1 MNIKGV
7 NDMNELTISEK
18 AESAIIEGDLKT
30 LSPGERVAYYNRV
43 CDAIGLLPTTRP
55 FGYIILNGKLTL
67 YALRGCTDQ
76 LRKIH
81 QVSIRIDSITAAD
94 GVITAQVSGTDKTGR
109 TDTEIGVVPIGKA
122 QGEELAN
129 ARMKALTKAK
139 RRLTLSLCGLGMLDE
154 SEVSSIPGAQAFPPL
169 AIESKPIEI
178 PEPPLGNDPI
188 TPLILKQLQATV
200 KSVADKL
207 PANWRE
213 ETLTKFQVKSSK
225 DLTNRQAMT
234 IINELQ
240 SYEGECD
247 VE

>member
-1 MNIKGV
+1 
-7 NDMNELTISEK
+7 MNELTISEK

-43 CDAIGLLPTTRP
+43 CEAIGLLPTTRP
-55 FGYIILNGKLTL
+55 FGYIVLNGKLTL

-81 QVSIRIDSITAAD
+81 QVSIRIDSITGAD

-109 TDTEIGVVPIGKA
+109 TDTEIGVVAIGKA

-154 SEVSSIPGAQAFPPL
+154 TEVSSIPDAQQFPPIQ
-169 AIESKPIEI
+169 IESKQIEI
-178 PEPPLGNDPI
+178 PEPNNDPI
-188 TPLILKQLQATV
+188 ATETLRRLQAAI
-200 KSVADKL
+200 KAVAEKL
-207 PANWRE
+207 PPNWRD
-213 ETLTKFQVKSSK
+213 ETLAKFQVKSSK

-234 IINELQ
+234 ILNELMN
-240 SYEGECD
+240 YEGESH

>member
-1 MNIKGV
+1 
-7 NDMNELTISEK
+7 MNEISISEK
-18 AESAIIEGDLKT
+18 AESAIIEGDLKSLT
-30 LSPGERVAYYNRV
+30 PGERVQYYNRV
-43 CDAIGLLPTTRP
+43 CEAIGLLPTTRP

-94 GVITAQVSGTDKTGR
+94 GVITAQVSGTDRTGR

-154 SEVSSIPGAQAFPPL
+154 TEVSSIPGAQPFPTM
-169 AIESKPIEI
+169 IESKPIEI
-178 PEPPLGNDPI
+178 PEPNNDPI
-188 TPLILKQLQATV
+188 ATETLRRLQAAI
-200 KSVADKL
+200 KAVAEKL
-207 PANWRE
+207 PPNWRE
-213 ETLTKFQVKSSK
+213 ETLAKFQVKSSK

-234 IINELQ
+234 ILNELMN
-240 SYEGECD
+240 YEGESN

>member
-1 MNIKGV
+1 
-7 NDMNELTISEK
+7 MNELTISEK

-30 LSPGERVAYYNRV
+30 LSPGERVQYYNRV
-43 CDAIGLLPTTRP
+43 CEAIGLLPTTRP

-94 GVITAQVSGTDKTGR
+94 GMITAQVSGTDKTGR

-169 AIESKPIEI
+169 AIESKPIESKPI
-178 PEPPLGNDPI
+178 EVPEPPPGNDPI
-188 TPLILKQLQATV
+188 TPPILRQLQATI

-213 ETLTKFQVKSSK
+213 ETLAKFQVKSSK

-240 SYEGECD
+240 SYEGECN

>member
-1 MNIKGV
+1 MN
-7 NDMNELTISEK
+7 DLTISEK
-18 AESAIIEGDLKT
+18 AESAIIEGDLKS
-30 LSPGERVAYYNRV
+30 LSPGERVQYYNRV
-43 CDAIGLLPTTRP
+43 CEAIGLLPTTRP
-55 FGYIILNGKLTL
+55 FGYIVLNGKLTL

-94 GVITAQVSGTDKTGR
+94 GVITAQVSGTDRTGR
-109 TDTEIGVVPIGKA
+109 TDTEIGVVAIGRA

-154 SEVSSIPGAQAFPPL
+154 TEVVSIPGAQQFPPMQ
-169 AIESKPIEI
+169 IEAKPIEV
-178 PEPPLGNDPI
+178 PEPNNDPI
-188 TPLILKQLQATV
+188 ATETLRRLQTAI
-200 KSVADKL
+200 KAVAEKL
-207 PANWRE
+207 PPNWRD
-213 ETLTKFQVKSSK
+213 ETLAKFQVKSSK

-234 IINELQ
+234 ILNELMN
-240 SYEGECD
+240 YEGEIN

>member
-1 MNIKGV
+1 
-7 NDMNELTISEK
+7 MNELTISEK

-30 LSPGERVAYYNRV
+30 LSPGERVQYYNRV
-43 CDAIGLLPTTRP
+43 CEAIGLLPTTRP

-81 QVSIRIDSITAAD
+81 QVSIHIDSITAAD

-154 SEVSSIPGAQAFPPL
+154 SEISSIPSAQAFPPM
-169 AIESKPIEI
+169 IESKPIEV
-178 PEPPLGNDPI
+178 PEPPPGNDPI
-188 TPLILKQLQATV
+188 ATETLRRLQAAI
-200 KSVADKL
+200 KAVAEKL
-207 PANWRE
+207 PPNWRD
-213 ETLTKFQVKSSK
+213 ETLAKFQVKSSK
-225 DLTNRQAMT
+225 DLTNKQAMT
-234 IINELQ
+234 ILNELMN
-240 SYEGECD
+240 YEGESH

>member
-1 MNIKGV
+1 
-7 NDMNELTISEK
+7 MNELSISEK
-18 AESAIIEGDLKT
+18 AESAIIEGDLKSLT
-30 LSPGERVAYYNRV
+30 PGERVQYYNRV

-55 FGYIILNGKLTL
+55 FGYITLNGKLTL

-94 GVITAQVSGTDKTGR
+94 GVITAQVSGTDRSGR
-109 TDTEIGVVPIGKA
+109 TDTEIGVVPIGRA

-154 SEVSSIPGAQAFPPL
+154 TEVFSIPGAQPFP
-169 AIESKPIEI
+169 AIASKPIEI
-178 PEPPLGNDPI
+178 PEPNNDPI
-188 TPLILKQLQATV
+188 ATETLRRLQAAI
-200 KSVADKL
+200 KAVAEKL
-207 PANWRE
+207 PPNWRE
-213 ETLTKFQVKSSK
+213 ETLAKFQVKSSK
-225 DLTNRQAMT
+225 ELTNKQAML
-234 IINELQ
+234 ILNELMN
-240 SYEGECD
+240 YEGESN

>member
-1 MNIKGV
+1 MNDIS
-7 NDMNELTISEK
+7 ISEK

-76 LRKIH
+76 LRKLH

-122 QGEELAN
+122 QGEDLAN

-154 SEVSSIPGAQAFPPL
+154 SEVVSIPGAQAFPPL
-169 AIESKPIEI
+169 AIEVKPIEV
-178 PEPPLGNDPI
+178 PEPNNDPI
-188 TPLILKQLQATV
+188 ATETLRRLQAAI
-200 KSVADKL
+200 KAVAEKL
-207 PANWRE
+207 PPNWRD
-213 ETLTKFQVKSSK
+213 ETLAKFQVKSSK

-234 IINELQ
+234 ILNELMN
-240 SYEGECD
+240 YEGESH

>member
-1 MNIKGV
+1 
-7 NDMNELTISEK
+7 MNELTISEK

-55 FGYIILNGKLTL
+55 FGYIVLNGKLTL

-76 LRKIH
+76 LRKLH

-129 ARMKALTKAK
+129 AMMKALTKAK

-154 SEVSSIPGAQAFPPL
+154 SEVVSITGAQAFPPL
-169 AIESKPIEI
+169 AIESKPIEV
-178 PEPPLGNDPI
+178 PEPNNDPI
-188 TPLILKQLQATV
+188 ATETLRRLQAAI
-200 KSVADKL
+200 KAVAEKL
-207 PANWRE
+207 PPNWRD
-213 ETLTKFQVKSSK
+213 ETLAKFQVKSSK

-234 IINELQ
+234 ILNELMN
-240 SYEGECD
+240 YEGESH

>member
-1 MNIKGV
+1 
-7 NDMNELTISEK
+7 MNELTISEK

-55 FGYIILNGKLTL
+55 FGYIVLNGKLTL

-76 LRKIH
+76 LRKLH
-81 QVSIRIDSITAAD
+81 QVSIRIDSITATD
-94 GVITAQVSGTDKTGR
+94 GVITAQVSGTDKSGR

-129 ARMKALTKAK
+129 AMMKALTKAK

-154 SEVSSIPGAQAFPPL
+154 SEVVSITGAQAFPPL
-169 AIESKPIEI
+169 AIESKPIEV
-178 PEPPLGNDPI
+178 PEPNNDPI
-188 TPLILKQLQATV
+188 ATETLRRLQAAI
-200 KSVADKL
+200 KAVAEKL
-207 PANWRE
+207 PPNWRD
-213 ETLTKFQVKSSK
+213 ETLAKFQVKSSK

-234 IINELQ
+234 ILNELMN
-240 SYEGECD
+240 YEGESH

>member
-1 MNIKGV
+1 
-7 NDMNELTISEK
+7 
-18 AESAIIEGDLKT
+18 LKT

-55 FGYIILNGKLTL
+55 FGYIVLNGKLTL

-76 LRKIH
+76 LRKLH

-154 SEVSSIPGAQAFPPL
+154 SEVSSIPGAQQFPPL
-169 AIESKPIEI
+169 AIESKQIEI
-178 PEPPLGNDPI
+178 PEPNNDPI
-188 TPLILKQLQATV
+188 TPPILRQLQATI

-207 PANWRE
+207 PPNWRE
-213 ETLTKFQVKSSK
+213 ETLAKFQVKSSK
-225 DLTNRQAMT
+225 DLTNRQAMI
-234 IINELQ
+234 IINEIN
-240 SYEGECD
+240 SYKGECD

>member
-1 MNIKGV
+1 
-7 NDMNELTISEK
+7 MNELTISEK

-55 FGYIILNGKLTL
+55 FGYIVLNGKLTL

-76 LRKIH
+76 LRKLH

-154 SEVSSIPGAQAFPPL
+154 SEVVSIPGAQAFPPL

-178 PEPPLGNDPI
+178 PEPNNDPI
-188 TPLILKQLQATV
+188 ATETLRRLQTAI
-200 KSVADKL
+200 KAVAEKL
-207 PANWRE
+207 PPNWRD
-213 ETLTKFQVKSSK
+213 ETLAKFQVKSSK

-234 IINELQ
+234 ILNELMN
-240 SYEGECD
+240 YEGESH

>member
-1 MNIKGV
+1 
-7 NDMNELTISEK
+7 MNEISISEK
-18 AESAIIEGDLKT
+18 AESAIIEGDLKQ
-30 LSPGERVAYYNRV
+30 LSPGERVQYYNRV
-43 CDAIGLLPTTRP
+43 CEAIGLLPTTRP
-55 FGYIILNGKLTL
+55 FGYIVLNGKLTL

-94 GVITAQVSGTDKTGR
+94 GVITAQVSGTDRTGR
-109 TDTEIGVVPIGKA
+109 TDTEIGVVPIGRA

-154 SEVSSIPGAQAFPPL
+154 TEVVGIPGAQQFPPIQI
-169 AIESKPIEI
+169 ASKSIEV
-178 PEPPLGNDPI
+178 PEPNNDPI
-188 TPLILKQLQATV
+188 ATETLRRLQ
-200 KSVADKL
+200 VAIKAVAEKL
-207 PANWRE
+207 PPNWRD
-213 ETLTKFQVKSSK
+213 ETLAKFNVKSSK

-234 IINELQ
+234 ILNELMN
-240 SYEGECD
+240 YEGESH

>member
-1 MNIKGV
+1 MNDIS
-7 NDMNELTISEK
+7 ISEK

-30 LSPGERVAYYNRV
+30 LSPGERVQYYNRV
-43 CDAIGLLPTTRP
+43 CEAIGLLPTTRP

-94 GVITAQVSGTDKTGR
+94 GVIIAQVSGTDRTGR
-109 TDTEIGVVPIGKA
+109 TDTEIGVVPIGRA

-154 SEVSSIPGAQAFPPL
+154 TEIVSIPGAQQFPPMQ
-169 AIESKPIEI
+169 IEAKQIEI
-178 PEPPLGNDPI
+178 PEPNNDPI
-188 TPLILKQLQATV
+188 TTETLRRLQTAI
-200 KSVADKL
+200 KAVAEKL
-207 PANWRE
+207 PPNWRD
-213 ETLTKFQVKSSK
+213 ETLAKFQVKSSK
-225 DLTNRQAMT
+225 ELTNRQAMT
-234 IINELQ
+234 ILNELMN
-240 SYEGECD
+240 YEGESN

>member
-1 MNIKGV
+1 
-7 NDMNELTISEK
+7 MNELTISEK

-55 FGYIILNGKLTL
+55 FGYIVLNGKLTL

-76 LRKIH
+76 LRKLH
-81 QVSIRIDSITAAD
+81 QVSIRIDSITATD
-94 GVITAQVSGTDKTGR
+94 GVITAQVSGTDKSGR

-154 SEVSSIPGAQAFPPL
+154 SEVVSIPGAQHFPPM
-169 AIESKPIEI
+169 IESKPIEV
-178 PEPPLGNDPI
+178 PEPPTGNDPI
-188 TPLILKQLQATV
+188 TPPILRQLQATI

-213 ETLTKFQVKSSK
+213 QTLSKFQVKSSK

>member
-1 MNIKGV
+1 
-7 NDMNELTISEK
+7 MNELTISEK

-55 FGYIILNGKLTL
+55 FGYIVLNGKLTL

-81 QVSIRIDSITAAD
+81 QVSIRIDSITASD
-94 GVITAQVSGTDKTGR
+94 GVIVAQVSGTDRTGR
-109 TDTEIGVVPIGKA
+109 TDTEIGVVPIGRA

-154 SEVSSIPGAQAFPPL
+154 TEVSSIPGAQAFPPL
-169 AIESKPIEI
+169 AIESKPIEV
-178 PEPPLGNDPI
+178 PEPNNDPI
-188 TPLILKQLQATV
+188 ATETLRRLQAAI
-200 KSVADKL
+200 KAVAEKL
-207 PANWRE
+207 PPNWRD
-213 ETLTKFQVKSSK
+213 ETLAKFQVKSSK

-234 IINELQ
+234 ILNELMN
-240 SYEGECD
+240 YEGESH

>member
-1 MNIKGV
+1 
-7 NDMNELTISEK
+7 MNELTISEK

-55 FGYIILNGKLTL
+55 FGYIVLNGKLTL

-76 LRKIH
+76 LRKLH
-81 QVSIRIDSITAAD
+81 QVSIRIDSITATD
-94 GVITAQVSGTDKTGR
+94 GVITAQVSGTDKSGR

-154 SEVSSIPGAQAFPPL
+154 SEVVSIPGAQHFPPM
-169 AIESKPIEI
+169 IESKPIEV
-178 PEPPLGNDPI
+178 PEPNNDPI
-188 TPLILKQLQATV
+188 ATETLRRLQAAI
-200 KSVADKL
+200 KAVAEKL
-207 PANWRE
+207 PPNWRD
-213 ETLTKFQVKSSK
+213 ETLAKFQVKSSK

-234 IINELQ
+234 ILNELMN
-240 SYEGECD
+240 YEGESH